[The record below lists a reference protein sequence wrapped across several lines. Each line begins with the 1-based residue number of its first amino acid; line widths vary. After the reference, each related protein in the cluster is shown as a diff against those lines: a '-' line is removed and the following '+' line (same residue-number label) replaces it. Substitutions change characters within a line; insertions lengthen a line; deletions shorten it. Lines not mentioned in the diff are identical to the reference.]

1 MKFFVILLI
10 LVLSIIYITECK
22 KVKEGKQETS
32 KTEEKKKVESKKSN
46 VGENKKKLK
55 EKENKIQKDKPDK
68 ELKKKEV
75 VVVET
80 KKSSP
85 KVVEVEE
92 IVKSKKKKQ
101 PTTKDEP
108 IFEEEPTETE
118 AVRTQ
123 SKKIVKSTKVDVA
136 PEETSGKS
144 KKIAETRKKRQ
155 QQKIQDEKQTVS
167 KKQRQKRKHIQE
179 PHAFETCDAPSSQAV
194 THNECDGQGGHLE
207 SNDDVIVTVETSKMT
222 ATVEHPHE
230 NDVV

>member
-1 MKFFVILLI
+1 MNPF
-10 LVLSIIYITECK
+10 
-22 KVKEGKQETS
+22 
-32 KTEEKKKVESKKSN
+32 SKKTRQKRKQLWLN
-46 VGENKKKLK
+46 QKK
-55 EKENKIQKDKPDK
+55 
-68 ELKKKEV
+68 
-75 VVVET
+75 T
-80 KKSSP
+80 
-85 KVVEVEE
+85 
-92 IVKSKKKKQ
+92 
-101 PTTKDEP
+101 
-108 IFEEEPTETE
+108 
-118 AVRTQ
+118 
-123 SKKIVKSTKVDVA
+123 VKSTKVDVT

-230 NDVV
+230 NDVVWN